1 MEREALILSR
11 IKHENIVGF
20 FGYSLDPLLI
30 ALELC
35 RGFLYLFWKLK
46 KKFLGGALINLYRR
60 MASSDILTVICWAK
74 QVASAIQHL
83 HSRDDPVIYADLKA
97 ENGFL

>member
-1 MEREALILSR
+1 
-11 IKHENIVGF
+11 
-20 FGYSLDPLLI
+20 
-30 ALELC
+30 
-35 RGFLYLFWKLK
+35 
-46 KKFLGGALINLYRR
+46 

-97 ENGFL
+97 ENGSCFFNFYYGSTFFNY